1 MAVMTQDLTGACDE
15 LRESIK
21 KRFGKEV
28 ISAVSDAMNRALDH
42 VGKSQ
47 FTLVPSPSGFAALI
61 TLRHLNR
68 RAPGSRF

>member
-1 MAVMTQDLTGACDE
+1 MAVMTQDLTGAWDE

-28 ISAVSDAMNRALDH
+28 ISAVSDAMNWALDH

-47 FTLVPSPSGFAALI
+47 FTLVLSPSGFAALI
-61 TLRHLNR
+61 TLRHFNR